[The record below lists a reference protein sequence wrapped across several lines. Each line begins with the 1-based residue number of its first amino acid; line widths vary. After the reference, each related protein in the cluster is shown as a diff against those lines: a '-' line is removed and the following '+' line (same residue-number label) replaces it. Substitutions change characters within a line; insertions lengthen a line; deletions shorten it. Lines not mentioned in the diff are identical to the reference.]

1 MCAHAHIFAC
11 VFEPH
16 TVDAYYIHPP
26 SIYSIIHISFNS
38 ILQQKCT
45 QNFPSTGHKIHMRFF
60 PAHNFIL
67 VSTFTLLKFTRSLHV
82 TRDNH
87 YNYCLLWTLN
97 TDITTKGKFIHTN
110 HYMLAMPE
118 KEVLN
123 APDPWYYTS
132 VVHLT
137 WSAISEQSYSFTDI
151 HTQICSLSYAV
162 FTQNVQKMKLKWP
175 NTQTA

>member
-1 MCAHAHIFAC
+1 MHAHMFAC

-110 HYMLAMPE
+110 HYLLAMPE

-132 VVHLT
+132 IVHFT
-137 WSAISEQSYSFTDI
+137 WSAISEQSYKVS
-151 HTQICSLSYAV
+151 QIYTHKFVLYFMLFSHRMY
-162 FTQNVQKMKLKWP
+162 KKW
-175 NTQTA
+175 NLNDLTQTA